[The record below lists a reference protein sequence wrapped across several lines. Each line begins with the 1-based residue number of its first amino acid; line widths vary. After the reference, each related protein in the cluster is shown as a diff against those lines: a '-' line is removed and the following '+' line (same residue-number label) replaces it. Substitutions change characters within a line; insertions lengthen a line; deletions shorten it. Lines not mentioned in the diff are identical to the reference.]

1 MHRDFA
7 TSPDWKTDT
16 NHMYEQSCFGYSI
29 MKVMVACVEPALWN
43 ASVIGSWPASAPR
56 PCGLDVAPVSGALR

>member
-29 MKVMVACVEPALWN
+29 MKVMVAL
-43 ASVIGSWPASAPR
+43 ASNRRYGTHR
-56 PCGLDVAPVSGALR
+56 